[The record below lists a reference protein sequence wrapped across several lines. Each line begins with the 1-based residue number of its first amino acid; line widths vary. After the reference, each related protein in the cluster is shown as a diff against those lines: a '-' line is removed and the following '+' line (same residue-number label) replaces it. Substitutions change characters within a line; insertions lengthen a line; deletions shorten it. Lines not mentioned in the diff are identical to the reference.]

1 MIAQNNTTIS
11 DAVCTIQELTADE
24 RVRLQCEARERYER
38 DWNSEMS
45 AMHKKGL
52 QEGIQTGIQ
61 QERERNRLEQQK
73 NLELIKAKDSELKER
88 DSQLKIQNSQL
99 KAKESQLETMNSEM
113 QSLKAELE
121 ALKTQLSSYN
131 LK

>member
-1 MIAQNNTTIS
+1 MIAQNNTTIN

-52 QEGIQTGIQ
+52 QEGIQ

-73 NLELIKAKDSELKER
+73 NL
-88 DSQLKIQNSQL
+88 
-99 KAKESQLETMNSEM
+99 
-113 QSLKAELE
+113 KAELE
-121 ALKTQLSSYN
+121 ALKSQLSSR
-131 LK
+131 